1 MNQIK
6 LSIILFL
13 VLANIAYAD
22 FAVKPY
28 LLDVTEDSAVVAFH
42 LNEPLSAIVKVFDGD
57 QVKEFASDG
66 ESESHFIKVTGLK
79 EGSTYD
85 YQVICGQGANETS
98 RDDGSFQ
105 IKTAPRLGKFF
116 SFAVYGDP
124 RPGDTQASR
133 GHKSVIK
140 QVIEHEP
147 AFCLVLGDMVDD
159 GTKTDLWEDFFQ
171 IESDLLKRSAIYTVM
186 GDNDYA
192 DGDGLYSKYFPKLAK
207 GYYKFDW
214 GGVQFFALRAW
225 DTRGQQSRREI
236 DSESEQVLWLESELA
251 KEEVQKAPF
260 RVVFVHDPVYISR
273 GKSSEILRRVWAPI
287 FQKYN
292 VDVVFASWHLYERSN
307 FQGITYIISGGGG
320 AEIIWMDKNPSFPS
334 QAEARRNHFCR
345 VDVESDTMTIRAIA
359 TDGTVLDAITL
370 TPKVQSTGPARKMNR
385 SVNHL
390 RKEILM
396 NQQAGIEELSLHLF
410 SYDCAYCRKLLKH
423 DLDRLAKKNNVALQV
438 FYYDFGIEGTYEA
451 FLNAGAEF
459 GRQGSDIPSVFIGRS
474 VLGGESEIE
483 SQLDKEIAEFR
494 KNPSKYRR
502 QTIVPFKQAHDT
514 STIAEGEFEAL
525 TCGMVAGAGLL
536 DGINPC
542 AFTTIIFLI
551 SYLSLVGVS
560 RKQMFFTG
568 SIFTLAVFLTY
579 FAIGLAFFN
588 FLKLI
593 LRSQAVIIGVN
604 SLLLLVVVILG
615 VLSLIDFVRC
625 VKGNVKDVT
634 LQLPGFLKETIR
646 DRIRKFARN
655 KPAILTAS
663 FVLGVVIAGA
673 ELACTG
679 QVYIPIVTMISE
691 PSLRVL
697 AVSYLLLYN
706 IAFVLPLVIVFL
718 LATFGV
724 TSDRMG
730 LFFKRH
736 IALVKMA
743 FTLLFA
749 VMAVMI
755 IYYLRWL

>member
-42 LNEPLSAIVKVFDGD
+42 LNEPSSAIVKVFDDD

-85 YQVICGQGANETS
+85 FQVICGQGAIETS
-98 RDDGSFQ
+98 KEDGSFQ

-124 RPGDTQASR
+124 RPGDTLASR
-133 GHKSVIK
+133 GHKSVIA

-159 GTKTDLWEDFFQ
+159 GTKTDFWENFFQ
-171 IESDLLKRSAIYTVM
+171 IESDLLRRSAIYTVM

-192 DGDGLYSKYFPKLAK
+192 GGDGLYSKYFPKLAK

-225 DTRGQQSRREI
+225 DTRGQQSRHEI
-236 DSESEQVLWLESELA
+236 DSESQQVRWLESELA

-273 GKSSEILRRVWAPI
+273 GKSAEILRRVWAPI

-292 VDVVFASWHLYERSN
+292 VDVVFASWHMYERSN
-307 FQGITYIISGGGG
+307 FEGITYIISGGGG
-320 AEIIWMDKNPSFPS
+320 AEIIWMDKNPSFHS

-370 TPKVQSTGPARKMNR
+370 TPKVQSTGPTRQMNR

-423 DLDRLAKKNNVALQV
+423 DLDRLAKKNNVALRV
-438 FYYDFGIEGTYEA
+438 FHYDFDVEGTYEA

-474 VLGGESEIE
+474 VLGGESEIK

-494 KNPSKYRR
+494 KNPDKYRR
-502 QTIVPFKQAHDT
+502 QTIVPFKQVHDT
-514 STIAEGEFEAL
+514 STIAEDEFDAL
-525 TCGMVAGAGLL
+525 TFGMVAGAGLL

-560 RKQMFFTG
+560 RRQMFFTG

-588 FLKLI
+588 VLKLI

-625 VKGNVKDVT
+625 VKGNVKDAT

-655 KPAILTAS
+655 KPSILTAS

-679 QVYIPIVTMISE
+679 QVYIPIVTMISD
-691 PSLRVL
+691 PGLRIQ
-697 AVSYLLLYN
+697 AVSYLLVYN
-706 IAFVLPLVIVFL
+706 IAFILPLVIVFL

-749 VMAVMI
+749 VMAIMI